1 MAPQMSEDVN
11 SEISLAVN
19 DGVTVLSNGVKV
31 VNSSP
36 HPFVFDDGTTVPPCG
51 MTLNALFIEREA
63 PFRDGTLNEVTFVVT
78 DKVPTEE
85 GVAFLD
91 AVPFGV
97 LVLGSLIAAEAY
109 GFPVVQPVPT
119 PETAGRGVPP
129 ADKRCRADRFTRFE
143 TPSARSIVG
152 VDLESL

>member
-1 MAPQMSEDVN
+1 MENDIISETT
-11 SEISLAVN
+11 SAVH
-19 DGVTVLSNGVKV
+19 DGIVTLSSGLRV

-51 MTLNALFIEREA
+51 MTLNARFVESEA
-63 PFRDGTLNEVTFVVT
+63 PFRDGTMSDVTFVVT

-85 GVAFLD
+85 GIAFLS
-91 AVPFGV
+91 AVPDGV

-129 ADKRCRADRFTRFE
+129 ADRRCRSDRFTRFT
-143 TPSARSIVG
+143 TPSARPMEG
-152 VDLESL
+152 VDL

>member
-1 MAPQMSEDVN
+1 MAPQMSEDVI
-11 SEISLAVN
+11 SDVSLAVN

-36 HPFVFDDGTTVPPCG
+36 HPFVFDDGTVVPPCG
-51 MTLNALFIEREA
+51 ATLNARFIERETGT
-63 PFRDGTLNEVTFVVT
+63 DGTVTFVVT

-85 GVAFLD
+85 GTAFLD
-91 AVPFGV
+91 AVPDGV

-119 PETAGRGVPP
+119 PETAGRGTAP
-129 ADKRCRADRFTRFE
+129 ADRRVRSDRFTRFGE
-143 TPSARSIVG
+143 
-152 VDLESL
+152 

>member
-1 MAPQMSEDVN
+1 MAPQMSEEVN

-36 HPFVFDDGTTVPPCG
+36 HPFVFDDGTVVPPCG
-51 MTLNALFIEREA
+51 ITLNAQFIEREQGSLPLA
-63 PFRDGTLNEVTFVVT
+63 SHTGKRVTFVVT

-85 GVAFLD
+85 GTAFLD
-91 AVPFGV
+91 AVPDGV

-109 GFPVVQPVPT
+109 CFPVVQPVPT
-119 PETAGRGVPP
+119 PETAGRGTAP
-129 ADKRCRADRFTRFE
+129 ADRRVRSDRFTRFGH
-143 TPSARSIVG
+143 V
-152 VDLESL
+152 SLFE

>member
-1 MAPQMSEDVN
+1 MENDIDSETT
-11 SEISLAVN
+11 SAVH
-19 DGVTVLSNGVKV
+19 DGIVTLSSGLRV

-51 MTLNALFIEREA
+51 MTLNARFVESEA
-63 PFRDGTLNEVTFVVT
+63 PFRDGTMSDVTFVVT
-78 DKVPTEE
+78 DKIPTEE
-85 GVAFLD
+85 GIAFLS
-91 AVPFGV
+91 AVPDGV

-129 ADKRCRADRFTRFE
+129 ADRRCRSDRFTRFT
-143 TPSARSIVG
+143 TPSARPMEG
-152 VDLESL
+152 VDL